1 MSVWENI
8 PECKRESI
16 NKSLYRFDRIQKRK
30 DKIKRLF
37 NVNSKKSDNLIEPG
51 YVYAPYIPMTT
62 SQVIVDYGSKNI
74 SRKRKINNIFDLGLD
89 VKDEF
94 SPSKSI
100 MSRYSKKTINAKYY
114 GTIEIKNPTY

>member
-1 MSVWENI
+1 MEQ
-8 PECKRESI
+8 K
-16 NKSLYRFDRIQKRK
+16 IQ
-30 DKIKRLF
+30 IG
-37 NVNSKKSDNLIEPG
+37 KKSSDLEPG
-51 YVYAPYIPMTT
+51 YVYVPYIPMIT

-74 SRKRKINNIFDLGLD
+74 SRKRKINKIFDLGLD

-100 MSRYSKKTINAKYY
+100 MSRYSKKIVNSKYY

>member
-1 MSVWENI
+1 MPI
-8 PECKRESI
+8 G
-16 NKSLYRFDRIQKRK
+16 
-30 DKIKRLF
+30 
-37 NVNSKKSDNLIEPG
+37 KKSSLEPG

-62 SQVIVDYGSKNI
+62 SQVVVDYGSSKRVN
-74 SRKRKINNIFDLGLD
+74 RKRKINKIFDLGLG

-100 MSRYSKKTINAKYY
+100 MSRYSKKMVNSKYY

>member
-1 MSVWENI
+1 M
-8 PECKRESI
+8 
-16 NKSLYRFDRIQKRK
+16 LG
-30 DKIKRLF
+30 
-37 NVNSKKSDNLIEPG
+37 KKSNLEQG

-62 SQVIVDYGSKNI
+62 SQVVVDYGSKNI
-74 SRKRKINNIFDLGLD
+74 SRKRKINKIFDLGLD

-100 MSRYSKKTINAKYY
+100 MSRYSKKIINNNFY